1 LFSSLS
7 SVLGGFAFAAYA
19 AASQYMDAFT
29 GRQQAMT
36 ETPWISVNWDGW
48 LTPDLAGQPGNE
60 LAMTL
65 AEGLEACRR
74 ILALEGVH
82 QVIVSTGDLP
92 ARIEKWVQPPAADE
106 ASRPESA
113 AADGQTRPDLAT
125 AYAAPRDDVEQ
136 TIAGLWQ
143 TLLGVNGVGI
153 HDDFFDLG
161 GHSLLGTQLVARL
174 RKVFEVELP
183 MRCIFEAKT
192 VADLAGV
199 VKEKQA
205 EQVVDE
211 EMEETL
217 AMLEG
222 LSDEEVAALLAA
234 LPEEEA

>member
-1 LFSSLS
+1 
-7 SVLGGFAFAAYA
+7 
-19 AASQYMDAFT
+19 MDAFT
-29 GRQQAMT
+29 GRQQAAT
-36 ETPWISVNWDGW
+36 ETPWITVNWDGW

-60 LAMTL
+60 LAMKL
-65 AEGLEACRR
+65 EEGLEACRR
-74 ILALEGVH
+74 ILALEGVP
-82 QVIVSTGDLP
+82 QVIVSTGDLQ
-92 ARIEKWVQPPAADE
+92 ARIEKWVQPQTATADE
-106 ASRPESA
+106 LSRPENG
-113 AADGQTRPDLAT
+113 AADGHSRPDLAT

-143 TLLGVNGVGI
+143 TLLGVSGVGI

-161 GHSLLGTQLVARL
+161 GHSLLGTQLVSRL

-192 VADLAGV
+192 VADLAGL

-234 LPEEEA
+234 LPDEEA